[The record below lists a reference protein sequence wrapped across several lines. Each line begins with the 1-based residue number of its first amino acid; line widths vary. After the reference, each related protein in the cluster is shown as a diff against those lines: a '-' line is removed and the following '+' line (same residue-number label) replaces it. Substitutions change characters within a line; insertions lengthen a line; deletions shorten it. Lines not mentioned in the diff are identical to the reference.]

1 MKRLFFS
8 RYIFIALFVLAAI
21 MQGCRE
27 GTLINSK
34 VSPAINTVNLYST
47 SLSCITKTYYDDTVV
62 TSTTL
67 PGISMLQGVGNIL
80 DPYFGTMTGATF
92 FQVLPLDLGF
102 GVYDGMTIDSAV
114 MVLPY
119 GGYTYGDTSGS
130 GLQTFQVFYAS
141 EPITRG
147 EYYAYD
153 TKSIDATYPLSEP
166 TTADIRQMSAA
177 YDTVTLVQNFPGLR
191 IKLKLPT
198 ILHHLLH
205 ADSAMLNSTTPSK
218 DFLNAFNGICVR
230 VADTRKYY
238 KSYPYFQLDGNNIYT
253 QAGILVYYHK
263 TADPNDTVRIEPY
276 YFDAAAINAICGHF
290 NSVSRSYSHYPVNKL
305 YTSTAAND
313 EVIALQ
319 NQPGAAIDIY
329 IPGLKSL
336 PAGVIN
342 KAELQLPILPG
353 SAFGNYL
360 STGRFLGPEKI
371 YPTGIGNGTFPSGV
385 STGLSY
391 ILSDYFPLSSL
402 SPLSVLDG
410 YVHTVNRNG
419 TDIQVYTINIPRE
432 VMTSVKAGNDT
443 IHLHLNGTQDYYG
456 AGHLLLG
463 GGSYPDTLY
472 RPKLFVVYSKLN

>member
-1 MKRLFFS
+1 MKRLIYS
-8 RYIFIALFVLAAI
+8 RYIYIAFILFAAM
-21 MQGCRE
+21 MQSCKE

-67 PGISMLQGVGNIL
+67 PGISMLQGVGNII

-92 FQVLPLDLGF
+92 FQVLPLDLGY
-102 GVYDGMTIDSAV
+102 GVYDSMTIDSAI

-119 GGYTYGDTSGS
+119 SGYTYGDTSGS

-141 EPITRG
+141 EPITRD

-153 TKSIDATYPLSEP
+153 TKSIDAVYPLSDP
-166 TTADIRQMSAA
+166 TTVDIRQMEKA
-177 YDTVTLVQNFPGLR
+177 YDTVTQAKNFPGMR

-198 ILHHLLH
+198 FLHHLRH

-238 KSYPYFQLDGNNIYT
+238 TSYPYFQLDGNSIYT

-263 TADPNDTVRIEPY
+263 TSVSNDTARLEPY
-276 YFDAAAINAICGHF
+276 YFDAAAINAQCGHF
-290 NSVSRSYSHYPVNKL
+290 NSIKRSYSHYPVNKL
-305 YTSTAAND
+305 YTSTAPND

-319 NQPGAAIDIY
+319 NQPGAAIDIR

-353 SAFGNYL
+353 SSFGNYL
-360 STGRFLGPEKI
+360 VYGRFLGSEKI

-385 STGLSY
+385 SSGLAY

-410 YVHTVNRNG
+410 YVHTVNRYG

-432 VMTSVKAGNDT
+432 VMTSIKANNDT

-463 GGSYPDTLY
+463 GGSYPDSLY